1 MTTIQPDRNTRRH
14 KLAVELEIT
23 PPESCSCGVDSVE
36 GEIVDVQ
43 QVRVDD
49 KHHTELTV
57 ASSEACCPE
66 QEHGCVIHRTTT
78 IDPGCPFQ
86 AFYDEGWI
94 PRITD
99 IADDTIRVRVYL
111 PNREAL
117 SAVIDVLRRATA
129 EFQVRRLTRI
139 DHDEIGNDTDR
150 ITVDL
155 GGLTEK
161 QRVAAVKAVEAG
173 YYDQPREISFGTLA
187 DELGIS
193 KSLLSQRLNSIEAK
207 FMKAAF
213 SEGTC
218 NGISSA

>member
-23 PPESCSCGVDSVE
+23 PPESCACGIDTVE
-36 GEIVDVQ
+36 GEIVDVR

-49 KHHTELTV
+49 KHHTEITV
-57 ASSEACCPE
+57 ASSDECCPE
-66 QEHGCVIHRTTT
+66 QESGCVIHRTTT
-78 IDPGCPFQ
+78 IDPDCPFQ

-94 PRITD
+94 PRIVD
-99 IADDTIRVRVYL
+99 ITGDKIQVRVYL

-117 SAVIDVLRRATA
+117 SAVIDVLRRATE

-139 DHDEIGNDTDR
+139 DHTEMGRETDR
-150 ITVDL
+150 VTVDF
-155 GGLTEK
+155 GSLTEK
-161 QRVAAVKAVEAG
+161 QRLAAVKAVEAG
-173 YYDQPREISFGTLA
+173 YYDQPREISFDVLA

-213 SEGTC
+213 SEKPC
-218 NGISSA
+218 NGISTA